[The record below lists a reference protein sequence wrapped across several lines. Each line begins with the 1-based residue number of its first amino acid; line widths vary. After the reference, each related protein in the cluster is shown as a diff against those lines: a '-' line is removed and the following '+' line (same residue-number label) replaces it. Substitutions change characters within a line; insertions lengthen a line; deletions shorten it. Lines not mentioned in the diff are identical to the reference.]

1 MVELWIDEQRCDI
14 GELPTLPID
23 FDIANLTKVEGAREG
38 RTLELK
44 LPPTPANSALFDS
57 SHDLNGSVRFNLE
70 HHTARLEKDGVKIFE
85 GTVYLLDTE
94 IEDGVATSYSIR
106 IKEGGAEW
114 IENVVHGSVADL
126 DIPFSG
132 KLNLATID
140 RSWDWENGV
149 SFLPVYRG
157 NYRSYYTGSV
167 LPVERV
173 LLSDDYH
180 PFISIRDMVREMFAK
195 SGYRLRSD
203 FLDSELGRS
212 LYMSG
217 DYSRTDN
224 ALAKERCNFFA
235 RRAQEGVD
243 TADYIGRVYASRAF
257 AAHTVGPIVDT
268 VDPDT
273 LDDKGRKMSDCFC
286 KNDCF
291 KLNSAGNICF
301 EPPMAVRVGF
311 LLHLE
316 YTTDF
321 KILSR
326 TRLRGFDMVEGLYGE
341 RVEIELANAYPDWR
355 DNLSTGFQYRVLVFD
370 HTENRQYQLEAKL
383 HNGVMVVLHNWASR
397 SSLMVT
403 PEKKVHAASL
413 FYRDDE
419 SGPWLPYTQDWAMYN
434 GYVNETGS
442 TDVVMDFRLSPQEVS
457 AGESLVLDKFWFG
470 GAEPGMTLK
479 VRTGTSLQP
488 YFTSVPGYNSEI
500 EFRDIAP
507 RIRQVELLTALGE
520 MFNLAFYTDRARK
533 EVHIEPLESFYAD
546 GGEVD
551 WSSRI
556 DYSGG
561 VRIIDSGIDLPQ
573 NTVLTYLDTD
583 IASHEFNTEEGTT
596 LGRWRFRNP
605 LYGTIDSTKTLGNK
619 LFTTTLNATGI
630 LGSAP
635 SASILQVGD
644 RGEEVSF
651 ETAFTPRIVCYKG
664 LQELPKGETWGA
676 SYRLTE
682 FPYASFVDEESI
694 NLCFEDRNGI
704 EGLHRYHLPSLLRQ
718 RDCRRV
724 TLDLRL
730 TTAEIASLFTA
741 DGSKPSLRTRF
752 RFNIQ
757 GVSQPFRLVG
767 IKRWDLKSN
776 IVQCTFEQELNNLNE

>member
-1 MVELWIDEQRCDI
+1 
-14 GELPTLPID
+14 
-23 FDIANLTKVEGAREG
+23 
-38 RTLELK
+38 
-44 LPPTPANSALFDS
+44 
-57 SHDLNGSVRFNLE
+57 
-70 HHTARLEKDGVKIFE
+70 
-85 GTVYLLDTE
+85 
-94 IEDGVATSYSIR
+94 
-106 IKEGGAEW
+106 
-114 IENVVHGSVADL
+114 
-126 DIPFSG
+126 
-132 KLNLATID
+132 
-140 RSWDWENGV
+140 
-149 SFLPVYRG
+149 
-157 NYRSYYTGSV
+157 
-167 LPVERV
+167 
-173 LLSDDYH
+173 
-180 PFISIRDMVREMFAK
+180 
-195 SGYRLRSD
+195 
-203 FLDSELGRS
+203 
-212 LYMSG
+212 
-217 DYSRTDN
+217 
-224 ALAKERCNFFA
+224 
-235 RRAQEGVD
+235 
-243 TADYIGRVYASRAF
+243 
-257 AAHTVGPIVDT
+257 
-268 VDPDT
+268 
-273 LDDKGRKMSDCFC
+273 
-286 KNDCF
+286 
-291 KLNSAGNICF
+291 
-301 EPPMAVRVGF
+301 
-311 LLHLE
+311 
-316 YTTDF
+316 
-321 KILSR
+321 
-326 TRLRGFDMVEGLYGE
+326 
-341 RVEIELANAYPDWR
+341 
-355 DNLSTGFQYRVLVFD
+355 
-370 HTENRQYQLEAKL
+370 
-383 HNGVMVVLHNWASR
+383 
-397 SSLMVT
+397 
-403 PEKKVHAASL
+403 
-413 FYRDDE
+413 
-419 SGPWLPYTQDWAMYN
+419 
-434 GYVNETGS
+434 
-442 TDVVMDFRLSPQEVS
+442 
-457 AGESLVLDKFWFG
+457 
-470 GAEPGMTLK
+470 
-479 VRTGTSLQP
+479 
-488 YFTSVPGYNSEI
+488 VPGYNSEI
-500 EFRDIAP
+500 EFRDISP
-507 RIRQVELLTALGE
+507 RIRQVDLLTALGE

-619 LFTTTLNATGI
+619 LFTTTMSISGI

-676 SYRLTE
+676 SYRLTK